1 MAVSDMNLYQKLAAI
16 RKNVEVVQTDKSG
29 FGYRYVT
36 DEALFARITGAM
48 TKHHVSLIP
57 SIVPGTMKLEQYHYD
72 KLKKGKNKGD
82 PDFLEP
88 QNELLVTA
96 EMTYS
101 WVNDDDPTEFIAVP
115 WVLVGQQA
123 DASQA
128 FGSALTYS
136 MRYFILKYFDVA
148 TPDDDPDKW
157 RSKQREAEEAE
168 DRAVTAGIISEFDSS
183 LKTWLADNADRRDEI
198 LTFIKGFEKTGDY
211 RKITDSKLAAKLLA
225 DFKTKYIEKTEE

>member
-1 MAVSDMNLYQKLAAI
+1 MAVSDLNLYQRLAAI
-16 RKNVEVVQTDKSG
+16 RKYVEVVQTDKSG

-48 TKHHVSLIP
+48 AKYHVSLIP
-57 SIVPGTMKLEQYHYD
+57 SVVPGTMKIEPYHYE

-82 PDFLEP
+82 PDYLEP
-88 QNELLVTA
+88 QNEILVTA

-101 WVNDDDPTEFIAVP
+101 WVNDDDPTEFIGVP

-168 DRAVTAGIISEFDSS
+168 DKAITAGILSEFDTS
-183 LKTWLADNADRRDEI
+183 LKSWLADNGERRDDV
-198 LTFIKGFEKTGDY
+198 LAFIKGFEKTGDY
-211 RKITDSKLAAKLLA
+211 RKITDSKLAAKLMT
-225 DFKTKYIEKTEE
+225 DFKTKFIQKTEE

>member
-1 MAVSDMNLYQKLAAI
+1 M
-16 RKNVEVVQTDKSG
+16 
-29 FGYRYVT
+29 
-36 DEALFARITGAM
+36 
-48 TKHHVSLIP
+48 
-57 SIVPGTMKLEQYHYD
+57 
-72 KLKKGKNKGD
+72 
-82 PDFLEP
+82 
-88 QNELLVTA
+88 
-96 EMTYS
+96 
-101 WVNDDDPTEFIAVP
+101 P

-168 DRAVTAGIISEFDSS
+168 DKAITAGILSEFDTS
-183 LKTWLADNADRRDEI
+183 LKSWLADNGERRDEV

-211 RKITDSKLAAKLLA
+211 RKITDSRLASKLMT
-225 DFKTKYIEKTEE
+225 DFKTKFIQKTEE